1 MVCFA
6 AIFSCSAT
14 TGIATKSSEPQGIQK
29 QPVQRVPQD
38 HWWDFRVENQDGLR
52 LMYHAP
58 KSWEWVSTGTEI
70 GSPVIKRYA
79 PVDTVWY
86 GNYEYFC
93 ALENDPSYKIVRIP
107 EKVTIKMEID
117 DAGNEIDT
125 VVPVVGW
132 GVEYLPYTEELYI
145 PSTMTMSGPATGYDA
160 YLKIL
165 RTQMLRWIHID
176 ENNPKMTSIDG
187 VVYNKEM
194 TVLGNCPPLK
204 EGDFVVPS
212 SVEVIAEEAFSG
224 SRLKTIKFE
233 HPSRLTSVEYGA
245 FYYRWYKKSL
255 MDMPGIDVAE
265 LSGKAFVDS
274 IVFPD
279 NGNEITIGKYA
290 FYESN
295 IGYIYLSK
303 SVRTL
308 GDCSLD
314 TGRGDATTAKT
325 TVIEVGHESPSAL
338 TLNGT
343 PFGYYNNPTDKVL
356 IVPKGCKANWE
367 NVEPWKYMSIFEAG
381 EYDDSSAIV
390 DIVVPEVKAD
400 VYNLQGICVMH
411 GASENDAS
419 QLPPGVYIRNGRK
432 FVVR

>member
-6 AIFSCSAT
+6 AIFPCSAI
-14 TGIATKSSEPQGIQK
+14 TGIATKSSEPQGLQR
-29 QPVQRVPQD
+29 QPMQRVPQD

-58 KSWEWVSTGTEI
+58 KSWEWVSTGTMP

-86 GNYEYFC
+86 GNYEYELT
-93 ALENDPSYKIVRIP
+93 LENDPSYKVVRIP

-132 GVEYLPYTEELYI
+132 GVAYLPYTEELYI
-145 PSTMTMSGPATGYDA
+145 PSTMTMSGPATGYDP
-160 YLKIL
+160 YLTIL
-165 RTQMLRWIHID
+165 RTPMLRWIHID

-194 TVLGNCPPLK
+194 TVLGNCPPQK

-212 SVEVIAEEAFSG
+212 SVEVIEEDAFSG
-224 SRLKTIKFE
+224 SRFQTIKFE
-233 HPSRLTSVEYGA
+233 HPSRLTSVKNDA
-245 FYYRWYKKSL
+245 FNFRRYKKSL
-255 MDMPGIDVAE
+255 LDMPGIDVAE

-279 NGNEITIGKYA
+279 NGNEITIGYRA
-290 FYESN
+290 FFESN

-308 GDCSLD
+308 GDYSLD